1 MVSVV
6 KQCEIF
12 CSREKSTQRSMIGK
26 FYRWTIFLQALNVFA
41 KVDDSQNRTKDSL
54 VLVDG
59 YTELDVVEIDLP
71 LKPVLHGTIVRIT
84 SKDNLCHL
92 RMSDKKYPV
101 K

>member
-1 MVSVV
+1 
-6 KQCEIF
+6 
-12 CSREKSTQRSMIGK
+12 MIGK
-26 FYRWTIFLQALNVFA
+26 FYRWTIFLQALNVCA

-59 YTELDVVEIDLP
+59 YTELDVVEIDVP
-71 LKPVLHGTIVRIT
+71 LKPVLHGTIIRIT
-84 SKDNLCHL
+84 SKDKLCHL

>member
-1 MVSVV
+1 M
-6 KQCEIF
+6 
-12 CSREKSTQRSMIGK
+12 
-26 FYRWTIFLQALNVFA
+26 QALNVFA
-41 KVDDSQNRTKDSL
+41 KLDDSQNRTKDSL

-59 YTELDVVEIDLP
+59 YTVVEIDVP

-84 SKDNLCHL
+84 SKDKLCHL